1 MTNIEKVAEQLEEIL
16 DMADVD
22 SPKTARE
29 ALVGLHNAMLSE
41 RDVWKR
47 LDKALPI
54 LNEFLQT
61 HTAALQAELDNLEE
75 QYKSLHERHCE
86 LLERSIETTKALLE
100 ANKRIKDLEA
110 TILNEMTQIA
120 QERG

>member
-1 MTNIEKVAEQLEEIL
+1 MTNIEKVAEQFMSMLDVYAPSKADQIDEEHWSEAKGWLI
-16 DMADVD
+16 
-22 SPKTARE
+22 E
-29 ALVGLHNAMLSE
+29 ALT
-41 RDVWKR
+41 
-47 LDKALPI
+47 
-54 LNEFLQT
+54 T
-61 HTAALQAELDNLEE
+61 HTTSLQAELDNLEE

-100 ANKRIKDLEA
+100 ANKRIKELEA